1 MTKKNAAEVFAARLR
16 DAEDVQVRTVDLDDD
31 VVILKDGTRLTESRA
46 DALVEKSLA
55 EIEKRGLRPGR
66 KSLSGGHT
74 HSPVLQVRVPVAL
87 RARLDELAAER
98 KQPVSSLVRELLVA
112 QVALL
117 DGAATRSPV
126 GPSWD
131 PIAASTAAAAVRKSS
146 AAIKASSKRGKRSA
160 TSGVKKVSAPR

>member
-1 MTKKNAAEVFAARLR
+1 MTKKNAAEEFAARLR
-16 DAEDVQVRTVDLDDD
+16 DAKDVQVRTVDLDDD

-46 DALVEKSLA
+46 DELVEKSLA

-66 KSLSGGHT
+66 KSLSGGRT

-87 RARLDELAAER
+87 RSRLDELAAER

-117 DGAATRSPV
+117 DGAGTRPAGS
-126 GPSWD
+126 PSWNLIED
-131 PIAASTAAAAVRKSS
+131 MSIQVGKMPVAVVAVKPKRRKRPAASGAK
-146 AAIKASSKRGKRSA
+146 KA
-160 TSGVKKVSAPR
+160 SAPR